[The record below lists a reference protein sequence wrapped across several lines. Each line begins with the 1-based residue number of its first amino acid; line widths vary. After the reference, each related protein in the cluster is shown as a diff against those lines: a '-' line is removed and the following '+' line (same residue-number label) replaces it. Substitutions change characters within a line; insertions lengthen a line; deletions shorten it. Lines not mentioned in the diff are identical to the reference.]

1 MEITLF
7 PPFTLTVAAVDQIT
21 ATGGQLRISMVQG
34 QLKFEAAAEQA
45 GDERFGCSGFVLA
58 VAPGL
63 VSKLRGRKLDYQ
75 VGGEYHFCPGVS
87 EASRRSTSPSPAQ
100 RRSRPARRRL
110 PTRRPALPAGPGP
123 EPASC
128 HAA

>member
-1 MEITLF
+1 MEITVF

-21 ATGGQLRISMVQG
+21 AGGGGLRISVIQG
-34 QLKFEAAAEQA
+34 QLMFESGPGQT
-45 GDERFGCSGFVLA
+45 GDEVFGCPGFQLA
-58 VAPGL
+58 LEPGL
-63 VSKLRGRKLDYQ
+63 TAQLRGSVLDYQ
-75 VGGEYHFCPGVS
+75 MGGEYRFCRGIS
-87 EASRRSTSPSPAQ
+87 EVTRRSTSPSPVQ

-110 PTRRPALPAGPGP
+110 PTRRPALPTGPGP